1 MPYEDLYQALALD
14 GTLFFSI
21 SVREASLL
29 IALDNDLRD
38 QSEIDPELP
47 NDGDYVVGMSPLL
60 EPTGKVKIQR
70 DQIEKGLVR
79 AVESGRIKPAAL
91 ARSREDRL
99 DAVYTL
105 LSAGDVEVWCR
116 EHDLGFGDW
125 WSRYQLDENEFLSS
139 LADEIVAHRTPAP
152 IEPEPTGYDENAM
165 EAYRASEGEQQELL
179 YKAMLTELHSLKQS
193 RSQAGFSPEPDM
205 GTRGRN
211 TLLTLIAAL
220 TDEFADR
227 LPDGTYKRA
236 QTISVMTEKIG
247 APVSPNT
254 VDKVLKD
261 AAAIAERR
269 RSSR

>member
-14 GTLFFSI
+14 GALFFSI
-21 SVREASLL
+21 SLREASLL

-79 AVESGRIKPAAL
+79 AVELGRIKPVAL
-91 ARSREDRL
+91 ARDREDRIE
-99 DAVYTL
+99 AIYTL
-105 LSAGDVEVWCR
+105 LSTGDVEAWCR

-125 WSRYQLDENEFLSS
+125 WSKYQLDENEFLLS
-139 LADEIVAHRTPAP
+139 LADEIVAHRTPAS
-152 IEPEPTGYDENAM
+152 IEPGPTDYDEHAM
-165 EAYRASEGEQQELL
+165 ETYRMSVAEQQELL
-179 YKAMLTELHSLKQS
+179 YKEMLTELHSLKQS
-193 RSQAGFSPEPDM
+193 RSQPRSSPEPDM
-205 GTRGRN
+205 GTRERN

-220 TDEFADR
+220 INEIADR

-247 APVSPNT
+247 ASVSPNT
-254 VDKVLKD
+254 VDKILKD
-261 AAAIAERR
+261 AAAVAERR